1 MCLALEAG
9 GNQEVLLV
17 NIEVGK
23 GTRGLGVELLE
34 VLEEASDGVI
44 AVDFAE
50 GVVIAKKGIAIAG
63 DAQRLEDHGAARR
76 HLLDVSK
83 HGTIPVHHLWRAEED
98 SNAIS

>member
-17 NIEVGK
+17 NVEVGK

-50 GVVIAKKGIAIAG
+50 GVVIAKKGVAIAG
-63 DAQRLEDHGAARR
+63 DAQRLEDHGA
-76 HLLDVSK
+76 
-83 HGTIPVHHLWRAEED
+83 P
-98 SNAIS
+98 